1 MNMTNALRTAVMPG
15 PSGEARALAPA
26 RAVSGV
32 LSAVMAVTAA
42 AGLVGGLYR
51 DPDSVVALLRGYDV
65 VALLIAVPLLV
76 GALLRRTSRSVL
88 VWAGV
93 LVYAVYNDAFYL
105 FGTEL
110 NVLFVLHAA
119 VFALAVTALVLLLAS
134 VDVPVVAARWGRR
147 TPVRLVGGVLVAL
160 GLSLAGMWAF
170 AMARALGAGTALAE
184 PSQLIVGASFTHL
197 GAALDLSLLVPG
209 YVLAGVLLWRR
220 APWGYLLATVLLVAG
235 VLHQL
240 AYMTAL
246 LFQGAADIPGATAF
260 DPVEPV
266 IVAAFAVAA
275 ALMLAPHGST
285 RDDGGAR

>member
-15 PSGEARALAPA
+15 PSGEARALARA

-32 LSAVMAVTAA
+32 LAAVMAVTAA